1 MKPELF
7 TEMKAVL
14 ASCGVDLADE
24 RNAAMCLI
32 YQGYRAY
39 EVRMFLEAIEAKAQ
53 EIEPCAA

>member
-7 TEMKAVL
+7 KEMSDVL
-14 ASCGVDLADE
+14 RSCGIDLADE

-39 EVRMFLEAIEAKAQ
+39 EVRMFLEAVEAKAK
-53 EIEPCAA
+53 EVKSCAA